1 MKRAKI
7 VHDNLNAGGGSERLA
22 FATLELLNKMSFVV
36 DLTTLQKPNL
46 KEVEKTILE
55 MIHYIYGN

>member
-1 MKRAKI
+1 MKKAKI
-7 VHDNLNAGGGSERLA
+7 VDDNLNAGGGSEWLA
-22 FATLELLNKMSFVV
+22 FATQESGNKISSVV
-36 DLTTLQKPNL
+36 DLTTLKPNL